1 MVTESGRDR
10 EGEGEGEGEGGL
22 LSVLCYIIQCGA
34 VWRCGSAVRL
44 LSVMLSRP
52 ALFVIS
58 CCVLS
63 CAEQRVTGK
72 E

>member
-1 MVTESGRDR
+1 MVNERGIDR
-10 EGEGEGEGEGGL
+10 EGEGEGGL
-22 LSVLCYIIQCGA
+22 LSVLCYIIQSGA

-58 CCVLS
+58 CCVL
-63 CAEQRVTGK
+63 C
-72 E
+72 